1 MRQALLTI
9 AALLVAAAI
18 LLAGNGLQN
27 TLLSVRGNL
36 EGFSLTAIGL
46 LLSSFFVGFIAGCQL
61 TPVFVKS
68 VGHIRTFT
76 ALASIASAAALGHAL
91 LVDPVWWMLLR
102 AVTGVCIAGLNMII
116 ESWINERAP
125 SEKRGRIL
133 AVYRMVDFSALLI
146 GQMLLTLADPMG
158 FALFALVSILISLAL
173 VPVALS
179 TAVAPQPIKG
189 ARLNIRKLWTISP
202 VAAAGTLSCG
212 AANGAFWA
220 LGPVYVQQA
229 GYDIGVIA
237 TFMSTVILGGALGQW
252 PLGVLSD
259 LVDRRR
265 VIVSIALGTLVGAS
279 ALALYGGLSLWL
291 LLPVGMLFGAMS
303 MPVFAISAALAHDRA
318 QPGEYVETSGGL
330 LLLYGV
336 GAMVGP
342 LIGAQAMEL
351 AGASALFFYAAG
363 VYAIFAVFTASEIR
377 RRPPAPFE
385 DMAPYVPVP
394 RTTPT
399 VFELAPQDEVDDDAT
414 SLPDGFRTRRDP
426 TQSDPL

>member
-36 EGFSLTAIGL
+36 EGFSLLAIGL

-61 TPVFVKS
+61 TPVFVKN

-76 ALASIASAAALGHAL
+76 ALASVASAAALGHAL
-91 LVDPVWWMLLR
+91 LVDPLWWMVLR
-102 AVTGVCIAGLNMII
+102 AVTGLCIAGLNMII

-125 SEKRGRIL
+125 SNKRGRVL

-146 GQMLLTLADPMG
+146 GQMLLTLADPLG
-158 FALFALVSILISLAL
+158 FTLFAVVSILISLAL

-189 ARLNIRKLWTISP
+189 ARLDIRKLWMISP

-229 GYDIGVIA
+229 GYEIGVIA

-259 LVDRRR
+259 LVDRRQ
-265 VIVSIALGTLVGAS
+265 VIACISVGTIAGSCG
-279 ALALYGGLSLWL
+279 LALFGSDSLWFL
-291 LLPVGMLFGAMS
+291 LLAGIVFGAMS

-336 GAMVGP
+336 GAMIGP
-342 LIGAQAMEL
+342 LVGAQVMEI
-351 AGASALFFYAAG
+351 AGASSLFLYAGCVYAL
-363 VYAIFAVFTASEIR
+363 YAIFIASEIR

-399 VFELAPQDEVDDDAT
+399 VFELAPQDVVEDGRGADAI
-414 SLPDGFRTRRDP
+414 SAGPRD
-426 TQSDPL
+426 SDLAR

>member
-9 AALLVAAAI
+9 AALLIAAAI

-27 TLLSVRGNL
+27 TLLAVRGNL

-46 LLSSFFVGFIAGCQL
+46 LLSSFFVGFIAGCKL
-61 TPVFVKS
+61 TPVFVKN

-76 ALASIASAAALGHAL
+76 ALASVASAAALGHAL
-91 LVDPVWWMLLR
+91 FVDPIWWMALR
-102 AVTGVCIAGLNMII
+102 VITGLCIAGLNMII

-133 AVYRMVDFSALLI
+133 AVYRMVDFSALLV
-146 GQMLLTLADPMG
+146 GQALLTLADPLG
-158 FALFALVSILISLAL
+158 FALFAVVSILISLAL

-189 ARLNIRKLWTISP
+189 AQLNIRKLWTISP

-220 LGPVYVQQA
+220 LGPVFIQQV
-229 GYDIGVIA
+229 GYEIGAVA
-237 TFMSTVILGGALGQW
+237 TFMSAVILGGAMGQW
-252 PLGVLSD
+252 PLGVISD

-265 VIVSIALGTLVGAS
+265 VIAGIAFGAVIAS
-279 ALALYGGLSLWL
+279 AVIVVYGTVSLWT
-291 LLPVGMLFGAMS
+291 LLPAAVAFGAMS
-303 MPVFAISAALAHDRA
+303 MPIFAISAALAHDRA
-318 QPGEYVETSGGL
+318 EPGEYVETSGGL

-336 GAMVGP
+336 GAMIGP
-342 LIGAQAMEL
+342 LVGAIVMDWAGAQAL
-351 AGASALFFYAAG
+351 FVFAGS
-363 VYAIFAVFTASEIR
+363 VYVIYGGFSLMEIR
-377 RRPPAPFE
+377 RRPPVPFE
-385 DMAPYVPVP
+385 DKAAYVGVP

-399 VFELAPQDEVDDDAT
+399 VFELAPQEEEDTAYDAST
-414 SLPDGFRTRRDP
+414 LPDGVPRG
-426 TQSDPL
+426 